1 MVSSN
6 PLPFARPGVGEAL
19 RDAGGHAL
27 RLLLLNAGPDRESAG
42 LTASEFVTA
51 VTAALS
57 RYGELPL
64 HAHEVVDVFFWR
76 GLRLCLVQ
84 GVCGRDTT
92 LTVFVC
98 VRDTNFQSICGAWC
112 RVDELP
118 MFGAG
123 CTNVHRIRGVFCFL

>member
-6 PLPFARPGVGEAL
+6 ALPSACPGVGEAL

-42 LTASEFVTA
+42 LSASEFVTA

-64 HAHEVVDVFFWR
+64 RAHEVVDVFF
-76 GLRLCLVQ
+76 GGDC
-84 GVCGRDTT
+84 
-92 LTVFVC
+92 VC
-98 VRDTNFQSICGAWC
+98 VWC
-112 RVDELP
+112 RVCVQGYELSLYLCVVGIP
-118 MFGAG
+118 TFSLFVAL
-123 CTNVHRIRGVFCFL
+123 GVG